1 MNLNGGIGV
10 FDSGIGGLTLLKE
23 LDSRM
28 GGQTFYY
35 YGDNSNAPYGNK
47 SAEEILSLSIKAFE
61 FFEDIGVR
69 AAVIACNTVT
79 ADCARYFREKF
90 SYKIFGLEPALK
102 PALLK
107 YDDVL
112 VLATKATL
120 SSPSFVR
127 LKNSFYGKNITT
139 FAPVSLA
146 GDIER
151 NLPFGREIN
160 LDSHLVK
167 MKTDAVVLG
176 CTHYIYIRDEI
187 SRFYSSPV
195 FDGNHGISIHLIK
208 YLTSCGINCAVNV
221 DNMCKN
227 NIIFVGNE
235 KNYNYFVYKHMFGT

>member
-1 MNLNGGIGV
+1 MYSNGGIGV

-23 LDSRM
+23 LDACM

-47 SAEEILSLSIKAFE
+47 SAEEILNLSLKAFE
-61 FFEDIGVR
+61 LFDKIGVR

-79 ADCARYFREKF
+79 ADCAKYFREKF
-90 SYKIFGLEPALK
+90 GYKIFGLEPALK

-107 YDDVL
+107 HDDVL

-120 SSPSFVR
+120 SSPSFMR
-127 LKNSFYGKNITT
+127 LKNSFYGKNIMT

-146 GDIER
+146 GDIEQ
-151 NLPFGREIN
+151 NLPFGRGIN

-167 MKTDAVVLG
+167 MKTGAVVLG
-176 CTHYIYIRDEI
+176 CTHYIYIKNEI
-187 SRFYSSPV
+187 SEFYSSPV

-208 YLTSCGINCAVNV
+208 YLTSCGICCDISA
-221 DNMCKN
+221 DNMRKN

-235 KNYNYFVYKHMFGT
+235 KKYNYFVYKHMFGV